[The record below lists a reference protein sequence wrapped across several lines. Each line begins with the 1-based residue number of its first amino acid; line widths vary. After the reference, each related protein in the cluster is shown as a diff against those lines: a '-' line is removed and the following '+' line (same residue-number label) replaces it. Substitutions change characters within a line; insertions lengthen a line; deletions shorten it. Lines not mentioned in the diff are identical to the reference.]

1 MLSDIILSN
10 VPTKSGKKSIIMRG
24 IQPKNITWNDVFNFI
39 EEKTT
44 LPRKFI
50 VGSKASG
57 GYVYGKYQNHPSF
70 NYAKYAF
77 INEDGNI
84 THTAII
90 NIHTTSL

>member
-10 VPTKSGKKSIIMRG
+10 VPTKFGKKSIIMRG
-24 IQPKNITWNDVFNFI
+24 IQPENITWNEVFNFI

-57 GYVYGKYQNHPSF
+57 GYVYGKYRNHPSF
-70 NYAKYAF
+70 NYVKHAF

-84 THTAII
+84 TNTAII